1 MKHAS
6 IGVAVL
12 AVALGSASAAWA
24 DIKIGVAGPI
34 TGPNASFGAQ
44 LIQGAEQAAA
54 DINAAGGILGEK
66 IVLVPGDDVSD
77 PRQGVAVANKF
88 ASSGVKFVVGH
99 FNSGVSIPTSD
110 IYADAGILQIT
121 PASTNPN
128 FTERK
133 LWNVFRTCGRDDQQG
148 LVAANY
154 ILANHKG
161 KKIAVIHDKTSYGK
175 GLADETKKN
184 LNAAGVQ
191 EVIYE
196 GVNAGDKDFS
206 PLISKLK
213 AAGVDFLYWG
223 GLHVE
228 FGLIIRQA
236 AEQGLKFTG
245 MGADG
250 TTSDELATIAGPAL
264 EGAKMTFPPDP
275 RNRPE
280 AADVVKRFV
289 EGRKFNPEAYTLYS
303 YAAVQV
309 LKQAIEQAGT
319 VDPEKAAKKMHEGGT
334 YKTVI
339 GDISYDAKG
348 DRKNVDYVTYT
359 WKKGDKGTITYLQD

>member
-1 MKHAS
+1 MKQRF

-12 AVALGSASAAWA
+12 AAALAAPAARA

-34 TGPNASFGAQ
+34 TGANAAFGAQ
-44 LIQGAEQAAA
+44 LVQGAEQAAA
-54 DINAAGGILGEK
+54 DINAAGGILGQK
-66 IVLVPGDDVSD
+66 IVLTTGDDASD

-121 PASTNPN
+121 PASTNPK
-128 FTERK
+128 FTDRN
-133 LWNVFRTCGRDDQQG
+133 LWNTFRTCGRDDQQG
-148 LVAANY
+148 LVAATY
-154 ILANHKG
+154 ILNTHKG
-161 KKIAVIHDKTSYGK
+161 KKIAVIHDKTAYGK

-184 LNAAGVQ
+184 LNAAGVT
-191 EVIYE
+191 ETVYE
-196 GVNAGDKDFS
+196 GVNTGDKDFTS
-206 PLISKLK
+206 LISKMK
-213 AAGVDFLYWG
+213 AAGVEFLYWG

-236 AEQGLKFTG
+236 AEQGLKLTA

-250 TTSDELATIAGPAL
+250 TTSDELASVAGPAL
-264 EGAKMTFPPDP
+264 EGTKMTFPPDP
-275 RNRPE
+275 RQRPE
-280 AADVVKRFV
+280 AAAVVKRFL
-289 EGRKFNPEAYTLYS
+289 EERKFNPEAYTLYA

-309 LKQAIEQAGT
+309 LKQAIEQTGA
-319 VDPEKAAKKMHEGGT
+319 VDAEKTAKTLHAGGT

-359 WKKGDKGTITYLQD
+359 WKKGANGTITYIQD